1 MSIQNLAGNVVSN
14 VRHTLEGGIQGVSAR
29 LQNLLGGAVAQ
40 VSSLWDGGFV
50 GINNNPEA
58 LKTAL
63 TTYIN
68 ELNDIVNGFNTD
80 AYIDGALK
88 GEAKEAAVEY
98 VKAIKDL
105 LAAYTSTYKSFIDL
119 LENQALTTMTQGDT
133 DNAASI
139 RSDAQ
144 DIITEA
150 NSIRID

>member
-1 MSIQNLAGNVVSN
+1 MSIQNLTGNVVSN
-14 VRHTLEGGIQGVSAR
+14 IRHTLEGGIQGISAR

-40 VSSLWDGGFV
+40 VSALWDGGFV

-63 TTYIN
+63 TTYIA

-88 GEAKEAAVEY
+88 GEAKDAAVEY

-105 LAAYTSTYKSFIDL
+105 LSAYTTTYNHFIEI
-119 LENQALTTMTQGDT
+119 LEDQALTTMAQGDT
-133 DNAASI
+133 DNAQSI

-144 DIITEA
+144 DIIQDA
-150 NSIRID
+150 NNIRID